1 MNSNGILNLTRKFI
15 APISSVPRINIE
27 SINSMPEMVLNR
39 MIKQGNKHIL
49 HVDMNHCGA
58 AIIKSN
64 GIHTVYT
71 DALSGCNS
79 VASVIKLKNGQN
91 LMILSHYVPTNQQG
105 QLEALSKQLKCYD
118 IYIDKNSKPK
128 LFFNIRGL
136 QRPDGN
142 IEAVPN
148 PIVEKVEELFNGVFK
163 NGVETSITPY
173 PTSGRTAFYSS
184 ANIFQFD
191 PKNLSNLKITNV
203 GEKEQFVTLQF

>member
-1 MNSNGILNLTRKFI
+1 MDSSGIINLTRKFV
-15 APISSVPRINIE
+15 APISSVSRINLE
-27 SINSMPEMVLNR
+27 SIRSMPEMVLDR

-79 VASVIKLKNGQN
+79 VASIVKLKNGQT

-105 QLEALSKQLKCYD
+105 QIEALAKQLKCYD
-118 IYIDKNSKPK
+118 IYIDKNSKPQ

-136 QRPDGN
+136 QRPDGEV
-142 IEAVPN
+142 EAIPN
-148 PIVEKVEELFNGVFK
+148 QIIEKVEDLFKSVFK
-163 NGVETSITPY
+163 NGVESSITPY
-173 PTSGRTAFYSS
+173 PTTGRKAFYSS
-184 ANIFQFD
+184 ANIFQFN
-191 PKNLSNLKITNV
+191 PKNLSELKITNV
-203 GEKEQFVTLQF
+203 GEKEQFITIK

>member
-1 MNSNGILNLTRKFI
+1 MDSSGIINLTRKFV
-15 APISSVPRINIE
+15 APISSVSRINLE
-27 SINSMPEMVLNR
+27 SIRSMPEMVLDR

-79 VASVIKLKNGQN
+79 VASVVKLKNGQS
-91 LMILSHYVPTNQQG
+91 LMILSHYVPTNQVG
-105 QLEALSKQLKCYD
+105 QVEALAKQLKCYD
-118 IYIDKNSKPK
+118 IYIDKNSKPQ

-136 QRPDGN
+136 QRPDGEVEV
-142 IEAVPN
+142 IPN
-148 PIVEKVEELFNGVFK
+148 QIVEKVEDLFKSVFK

-173 PTSGRTAFYSS
+173 PTTGRKAFYSS
-184 ANIFQFD
+184 ANIFQFN
-191 PKNLSNLKITNV
+191 PKNLAELKITNV
-203 GEKEQFVTLQF
+203 GEKEQFITLK